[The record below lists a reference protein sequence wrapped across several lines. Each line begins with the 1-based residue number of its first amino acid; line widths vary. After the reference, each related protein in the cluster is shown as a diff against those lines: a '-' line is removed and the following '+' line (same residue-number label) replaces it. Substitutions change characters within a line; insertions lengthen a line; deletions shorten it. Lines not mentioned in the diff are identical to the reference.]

1 MPIFRIKSVKI
12 YTGKKHLH
20 RYTLGSRNKYQVCL
34 RMNLDQVL
42 AGRTCNKGWSY
53 TRVIQYEFVGAANE
67 EIRDVQSRFSHC
79 FTLNFK

>member
-1 MPIFRIKSVKI
+1 
-12 YTGKKHLH
+12 
-20 RYTLGSRNKYQVCL
+20 
-34 RMNLDQVL
+34 MNLDQVL

-79 FTLNFK
+79 FTLNFKSSLIKGIALNMMFS